1 MIPGTPV
8 LLGVA
13 VILGDR
19 FTGVGWIPGSHF
31 CIQRRRKQLDHTYQ
45 RPRSSRPQP
54 DISGPGDSDSAIE
67 GRSLVDD
74 DSVTCQ
80 SDLDDM
86 TINQSSDSLM
96 TDMPQPLQKCEA
108 VIPEIVVKEVPY
120 EGVQGQSTA
129 HDHTIGNDSVK
140 GNTVHR
146 QPPVTV
152 DESTEDNQTTRRPPS
167 PCEAEQQ
174 ETALPEMDVKVSD
187 AQAPS
192 ATSSPHGTEPLE
204 TTLSGPTPSTPVRQT
219 GKRF

>member
-1 MIPGTPV
+1 VAEYLVQEILNHSRNNSQPEAQGSEENVSGTNSKRP
-8 LLGVA
+8 
-13 VILGDR
+13 
-19 FTGVGWIPGSHF
+19 SK
-31 CIQRRRKQLDHTYQ
+31 RRKQLDHTYQ

-146 QPPVTV
+146 QPPVAV

-174 ETALPEMDVKVSD
+174 ETALPEIDVKVS
-187 AQAPS
+187 
-192 ATSSPHGTEPLE
+192 SSISHLL
-204 TTLSGPTPSTPVRQT
+204 TTRDRTA
-219 GKRF
+219 